1 MHMTH
6 LIKNTGNVRLRV
18 SEGTT
23 RGTWTVEMKYDIE
36 RATFRF
42 RSGWSKFVQGN
53 NLNAD
58 DVCGF
63 MLSDEVGLLFEVKI
77 FRTREAVNYT
87 LSPG

>member
-1 MHMTH
+1 MHLTH
-6 LIKNTGNVRLRV
+6 LSKNTGNVRLHV

-23 RGTWTVEMKYDIE
+23 RGTWTVEMKYDKE

-42 RSGWSKFVQGN
+42 QSGWSKFVQGN

-77 FRTREAVNYT
+77 FRTREAANYT

>member
-1 MHMTH
+1 MHITH
-6 LIKNTGNVRLRV
+6 LSKNTGNVRLRV

-23 RGTWTVEMKYDIE
+23 RGTWTVEMKYDNE

-42 RSGWSKFVQGN
+42 QSGWSKFVQGN

-63 MLSDEVGLLFEVKI
+63 MLSDEVGLSFEVKI
-77 FRTREAVNYT
+77 FRTREAANYT